1 MRVKKMSDDVRQQ
14 ENDAAEAVR
23 KMMDQWQN
31 GDLTDAQDTFNTVMG
46 QKADA
51 LISGRKAEI
60 ASTMFNNAVEDG
72 STLDGLE
79 DYENPTADEVETETE
94 TEEENEEV

>member
-1 MRVKKMSDDVRQQ
+1 MSDDVRQQ

-23 KMMDQWQN
+23 KMMDQWQS
-31 GDLTDAQDTFNTVMG
+31 GDLTDAQDTFNQVMG

-51 LISGRKAEI
+51 LINGRKAEI
-60 ASTMFNNAVEDG
+60 AATMFNNAVEDG

-94 TEEENEEV
+94 TEEENEEI

>member
-1 MRVKKMSDDVRQQ
+1 MSDDVRQQ
-14 ENDAAEAVR
+14 ENDSAEAVR

-31 GDLTDAQDTFNTVMG
+31 GDLTDAQDTFNQVMG

-51 LISGRKAEI
+51 LINGRKAEI
-60 ASTMFNNAVEDG
+60 AATMFNNAVEDG

-94 TEEENEEV
+94 TEEENEEI

>member
-1 MRVKKMSDDVRQQ
+1 MSDDVRQQ

-23 KMMDQWQN
+23 KMMDQWQS
-31 GDLTDAQDTFNTVMG
+31 GDLTDAQDTFNQVMG

-51 LISGRKAEI
+51 LINGRKAEI
-60 ASTMFNNAVEDG
+60 AATMFNNAVEDG

>member
-23 KMMDQWQN
+23 KMMDQWQS
-31 GDLTDAQDTFNTVMG
+31 GDLTDAQDTFNQVMG

-51 LISGRKAEI
+51 LINGRKAEI
-60 ASTMFNNAVEDG
+60 AATMFNNAVEDG